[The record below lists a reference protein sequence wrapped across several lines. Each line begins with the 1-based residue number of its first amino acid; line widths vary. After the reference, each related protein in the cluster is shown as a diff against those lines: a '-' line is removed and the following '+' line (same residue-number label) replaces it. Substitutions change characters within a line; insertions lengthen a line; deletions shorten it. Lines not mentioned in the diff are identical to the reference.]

1 MLLQPPCHYFLQN
14 PPSAASPQLP
24 GWGMDR
30 QWRMVLRGFLNLWFG
45 YQDSRGYIA
54 LIKLPLRNLK
64 QNITGVCT
72 GGGEK
77 YSGRVGGWVGCTW
90 PSPEDQSPE
99 RQVVES
105 KQRSDMKNQRKWEK
119 WRGEGGEG
127 KPVHLELSWCWTLQK
142 SGCVTFPEF
151 LGIQISLSLQK
162 KNGLWT
168 WDSWADLVPF
178 NRKIP
183 YS

>member
-77 YSGRVGGWVGCTW
+77 CSGRVGGWVGCTW

-119 WRGEGGEG
+119 WRGEGGGGQASTPRAVLMLDLAEVWLCHIPWIPG
-127 KPVHLELSWCWTLQK
+127 NTDLSILTKEKWPLN
-142 SGCVTFPEF
+142 
-151 LGIQISLSLQK
+151 L
-162 KNGLWT
+162 
-168 WDSWADLVPF
+168 
-178 NRKIP
+178 R
-183 YS
+183 